1 MIRRRSYRQ
10 RSSAVDAQ
18 FEQLVN
24 DHARAITTYAR
35 SVAGTS
41 TIAEDAVQETFLRAW
56 RHLDSFRG
64 TGSREGWLLRICRNA
79 IYDLE
84 AKERRSV
91 PAEDA
96 MVVRL
101 DHEPLGSDGVA
112 APFDIDE
119 LAGIQVSE
127 LLNHLP
133 VLQREVV
140 VLCAMLGYSY
150 EAAAEVLDTPV
161 GTVRSRLSR
170 ARHSLREHKLARYPP
185 RVA

>member
-1 MIRRRSYRQ
+1 M
-10 RSSAVDAQ
+10 
-18 FEQLVN
+18 N
-24 DHARAITTYAR
+24 DHARAVTTYAR

-56 RHLDSFRG
+56 RYLDSFRG

-84 AKERRSV
+84 ARERRSV
-91 PAEDA
+91 PGDDA
-96 MVVRL
+96 AVMRL
-101 DHEPLGSDGVA
+101 DHEPAGSDDVADPTGVDQLA
-112 APFDIDE
+112 AIE
-119 LAGIQVSE
+119 VSE
-127 LLNHLP
+127 LLDHLP

-140 VLCAMLGYSY
+140 VLCGILGYSY
-150 EAAAEVLDTPV
+150 EAAAEILDTPV

-170 ARHSLREHKLARYPP
+170 ARQSLREHELARYPA